1 MQSKNPLDRV
11 RGDPAQK
18 SLKLD
23 LELDLRVTV
32 KSLCA
37 DQSLLA
43 KSTKGV
49 TKSRIASV
57 HPAPSSA
64 PMGGCREGPH
74 VSCTL
79 GIALEL
85 RTVA

>member
-1 MQSKNPLDRV
+1 MQTKNPLSSAW
-11 RGDPAQK
+11 GSYAAQK

-23 LELDLRVTV
+23 LELDLTV
-32 KSLCA
+32 ESCA

-85 RTVA
+85 QTVA